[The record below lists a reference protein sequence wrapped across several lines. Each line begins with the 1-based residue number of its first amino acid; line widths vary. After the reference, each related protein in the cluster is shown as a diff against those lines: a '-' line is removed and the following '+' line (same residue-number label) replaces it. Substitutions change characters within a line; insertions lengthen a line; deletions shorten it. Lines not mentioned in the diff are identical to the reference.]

1 MYLYSEECLDTSKII
16 FNTHYSFL
24 YFYTKKLDYWIVF
37 ENPEKSIFN
46 FATRKEIHGTW
57 SYAEDRSCFFW
68 LFEIAYIRIPS
79 LAIARSS
86 DRFLW
91 RGALARKRDSI
102 PFVSCSVLIAFTRVH
117 TNSLYYYFASCISVH
132 TACMHMHRASH
143 GFAFNEPTF
152 QHSFI
157 SCCMHTHSIS
167 LFFFS
172 TRQTLN
178 SLFTIPFWFFFS
190 YGNSD
195 LMGSFCNSLFR
206 ASGF

>member
-1 MYLYSEECLDTSKII
+1 MAIGWTLLVAHPKKVTPPLLVVACQKLVHYEY
-16 FNTHYSFL
+16 NTTCS
-24 YFYTKKLDYWIVF
+24 V
-37 ENPEKSIFN
+37 
-46 FATRKEIHGTW
+46 G
-57 SYAEDRSCFFW
+57 
-68 LFEIAYIRIPS
+68 RIPS

-102 PFVSCSVLIAFTRVH
+102 PFVSRSVLIAFTRVH

-178 SLFTIPFWFFFS
+178 SLFAIPFWVFF
-190 YGNSD
+190 
-195 LMGSFCNSLFR
+195 R
-206 ASGF
+206 TVIHI